1 MIQELGADRHPV
13 TKLGETALH
22 LACAGGHTEL
32 VSTLWQIFDLEVNAT
47 DNDGRTPLH
56 HASLRGHADTVAA
69 LITEQ
74 RAFWMR
80 IADQHRL
87 YNNRILDINTADK
100 RGDTPLHAASKRG
113 CAATVAARGGQGVP
127 ALAQVAERYN
137 AARAELLRGFARL
150 LPTAPDPAS
159 FPFVSSHLRGSG
171 VVVDLSDEDAS
182 EHKGAAPPSKRPKC
196 RAS

>member
-1 MIQELGADRHPV
+1 M
-13 TKLGETALH
+13 
-22 LACAGGHTEL
+22 
-32 VSTLWQIFDLEVNAT
+32 STLWQIFDLEVNAT
-47 DNDGRTPLH
+47 DNDGRTPLN
-56 HASLRGHADTVAA
+56 HASLRGHADTVAE

-74 RAFWMR
+74 RAVWMR
-80 IADQHRL
+80 IADRHRL
-87 YNNRILDINTADK
+87 NTPSNRILDINTADK
-100 RGDTPLHAASKRG
+100 CGDTPLHSASRR
-113 CAATVAARGGQGVP
+113 ATVAARGGQGVP
-127 ALAQVAERYN
+127 VLAQVAERYN

-182 EHKGAAPPSKRPKC
+182 ELKGAAPPSKRPKC